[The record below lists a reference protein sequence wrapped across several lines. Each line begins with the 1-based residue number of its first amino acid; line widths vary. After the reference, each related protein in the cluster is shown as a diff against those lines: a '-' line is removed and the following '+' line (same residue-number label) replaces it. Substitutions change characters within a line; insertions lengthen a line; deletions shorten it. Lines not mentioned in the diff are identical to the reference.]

1 MCPPPFQEETGRPIE
16 KEKCIHVTEVYDMVV
31 YVVFQTMNLSFS
43 NLKMTE
49 DALEGDQN
57 DNIKRSVK
65 SAGTCYRMI
74 ILWHQNWSP
83 DCRNAKCHW
92 QKYCKCYYRPGEKK
106 KEAKSCYLFHL
117 SPLVQIN
124 QAAVIRRAGAWCL
137 KSLLQCWCHFQTVQ
151 IMIFL
156 AQAAV

>member
-1 MCPPPFQEETGRPIE
+1 MSLATHKYFNCTVIVQNMLSMCPPPFQEETGRPIE
-16 KEKCIHVTEVYDMVV
+16 KERCIHVTEVYDMVV

-74 ILWHQNWSP
+74 IL
-83 DCRNAKCHW
+83 
-92 QKYCKCYYRPGEKK
+92 
-106 KEAKSCYLFHL
+106 
-117 SPLVQIN
+117 
-124 QAAVIRRAGAWCL
+124 
-137 KSLLQCWCHFQTVQ
+137 
-151 IMIFL
+151 
-156 AQAAV
+156 